1 MADIQTS
8 YLETLLETLQG
19 IKPEEMQSG
28 ESVRQQLI
36 TLASWLAWTGEQM
49 ALAGK
54 AYNIAKRDAYTKLQE
69 EYKEKG
75 ITLAPSLAKDYI
87 GSMCSKEAYAYD
99 VAERSNRVIVHTIDA
114 YRSVLSS
121 LKEEQRSL
129 PYNPA

>member
-69 EYKEKG
+69 DYKDKG

-99 VAERSNRVIVHTIDA
+99 VAERSNRCLVHTIEA

-121 LKEEQRSL
+121 LKSEAQYINHT
-129 PYNPA
+129 P

>member
-1 MADIQTS
+1 MASIQTEN
-8 YLETLLETLQG
+8 LEILLETLQG
-19 IKPEEMQSG
+19 VKPEEMQSG
-28 ESVRQQLI
+28 EDVRQQLI
-36 TLASWLAWTGEQM
+36 TLTSWLAWTGEQM

-54 AYNIAKRDAYTKLQE
+54 SYNIAKRDAYSRLQE

-121 LKEEQRSL
+121 LKEEAKTITYSQ
-129 PYNPA
+129 A